1 MSNESV
7 TVMFAIVLLGMVFA
21 IGCLL
26 GSFGLPQ
33 RFLRPRPSRTLQD
46 R

>member
-1 MSNESV
+1 
-7 TVMFAIVLLGMVFA
+7 MFAIVLLGMVFA

-33 RFLRPRPSRTLQD
+33 RFLRPRSSRMLHD

>member
-1 MSNESV
+1 VSNESV
-7 TVMFAIVLLGMVFA
+7 TVMLAIVLLGMVFA

-26 GSFGLPQ
+26 GSFGLPR